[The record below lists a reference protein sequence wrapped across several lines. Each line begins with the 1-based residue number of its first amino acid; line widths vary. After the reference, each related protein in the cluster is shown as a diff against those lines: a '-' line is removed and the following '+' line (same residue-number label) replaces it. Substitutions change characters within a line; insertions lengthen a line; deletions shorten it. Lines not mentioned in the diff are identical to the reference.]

1 MAPVAQIPAER
12 AHAARLGTVLRRRL
26 GADWHLGH
34 LFVLPMVVMVLALV
48 AYPFCYAAYL
58 SLTRKYVGVP
68 PVFVGFE
75 NYVRLAYDG
84 FFRRAVWNSFV
95 FTFASVGF
103 KLVLGMVMA
112 LVLTSRIRYRNLFTG
127 LLLIPWVA
135 PTVVSALN
143 FLWIFDA
150 SLGVLNYL
158 LVRVFR
164 ILPQGVGWLSEA
176 GTAMASVIF
185 VNVWRGFPFFGISFL
200 AGLKAIPGELYEAA
214 AVDGANIAQRF
225 RHVTLP
231 SLRNIIIIVM
241 LLSTIWTFNDFA
253 IVYIL
258 TKGGPGGATQ
268 VLPVLT
274 YEIAFGAQR
283 LGEAIAV
290 ALYMLPALALVIIV
304 LARYMRRGRAREEG
318 AVGRRLGARAPTM
331 GSDGLPRGLL
341 VGVGFPFSWMT
352 VTSFKGEEQM
362 RSLVSMF
369 WPRPLVLDNYRQ
381 LLGKTDFIAWYGNS
395 VTVAVSS
402 TLLAAAIGTIGAYA
416 LARLSFLGRAFMS
429 SAVLITYLVPPSILF
444 IPLYAQMRNLGLADS
459 LAGLIAAYPS
469 FTVPFVTWLLMSYFE
484 SIPVELEEAAMIDG
498 ATRFGA
504 FRRIILPLAAPGVLA
519 ASLYAFTQAW

>member
-1 MAPVAQIPAER
+1 MA
-12 AHAARLGTVLRRRL
+12 
-26 GADWHLGH
+26 
-34 LFVLPMVVMVLALV
+34 VMVLALV

-68 PVFVGFE
+68 PVWVGLD
-75 NYVRLAYDG
+75 NYVRLAGDG
-84 FFRRAVWNSFV
+84 FFRRAVWNSFL

-103 KLVLGMVMA
+103 KLVLGVVMA

-158 LVRVFR
+158 LVKVFR
-164 ILPQGVGWLSEA
+164 ILPQGVGWLSEP

-200 AGLKAIPGELYEAA
+200 AGMKAIPAEMYEAA
-214 AVDGANIAQRF
+214 SVDGANAVQRF
-225 RHVTLP
+225 LHVTLP
-231 SLRNIIIIVM
+231 GLKNIVIIVM

-274 YEIAFGAQR
+274 YEMAFGAQR

-290 ALYMLPALALVIIV
+290 APYMLPVPAAVIIV
-304 LARYMRRGRAREEG
+304 LPRNMRRGTAR
-318 AVGRRLGARAPTM
+318 
-331 GSDGLPRGLL
+331 
-341 VGVGFPFSWMT
+341 
-352 VTSFKGEEQM
+352 
-362 RSLVSMF
+362 
-369 WPRPLVLDNYRQ
+369 
-381 LLGKTDFIAWYGNS
+381 
-395 VTVAVSS
+395 
-402 TLLAAAIGTIGAYA
+402 
-416 LARLSFLGRAFMS
+416 
-429 SAVLITYLVPPSILF
+429 
-444 IPLYAQMRNLGLADS
+444 
-459 LAGLIAAYPS
+459 
-469 FTVPFVTWLLMSYFE
+469 
-484 SIPVELEEAAMIDG
+484 
-498 ATRFGA
+498 
-504 FRRIILPLAAPGVLA
+504 
-519 ASLYAFTQAW
+519 